1 MGRMPQIILRLR
13 GFLCVSDAGSRGN
26 KITEI
31 CTKRNN
37 VHVRLRSGSF
47 VPMVTGH
54 NERVGSIVFHPQAT
68 LSLDETGPCMAS
80 CDADGVVLLWSLNM

>member
-1 MGRMPQIILRLR
+1 MHLSLRTILTPDL
-13 GFLCVSDAGSRGN
+13 FCLF
-26 KITEI
+26 I
-31 CTKRNN
+31 
-37 VHVRLRSGSF
+37 
-47 VPMVTGH
+47 GH